1 MKPISF
7 YTFIFISL
15 NFYNIGFGQSKE
27 TVQFSKELQELQTY
41 FHIPGIAVLVEKN
54 GETLY
59 EDYLGYAN
67 IENKTKVDSTTLF
80 PIASLTKIFSG
91 VLIFKL
97 AEEGKLSINDPL
109 NNYLTKKSFKDS
121 IQIKHVLSHTSQGE
135 IGTNFYYSYRFGALT
150 PVIEK
155 ASGRSFKDFMTAQ
168 IFEPLKLKNTSLLK
182 DSLQIVRN
190 NLKIAAPY
198 FFDDG
203 TKPGFIDFGYSTS
216 AGILSNLQDLL
227 IFSNAL
233 DNNLLISE
241 ASKKTMFST
250 PRKNLPYGHGI
261 FSQEFDGK
269 KILWGYGQYDCYSSL
284 LLKIPEENLT
294 LILLANN
301 NLMSDPARLI
311 YGDIGTSLFAL
322 SFLKNYSYG
331 LTQMPLLEKAEN
343 LYKSDSID
351 SFFIREK
358 FLAQALSESFLSRF
372 DTTHISTSTSIL
384 KKTFEKFPDYLK
396 YSDLN
401 LLHNLSFLKDI
412 SFYKEMGDFTVFDD
426 KIIAISN
433 KLLTEDKNNPYAIMY
448 LASFYDRKGNMS
460 KARYHFEAI
469 ANAKNFSPFWYTAE
483 ANTWLKAHN

>member
-1 MKPISF
+1 MKPISL
-7 YTFIFISL
+7 YISILILL
-15 NFYNIGFGQSKE
+15 NCYGSGFGQSKE
-27 TVQFSKELQELQTY
+27 TVQFSKELKELQTY
-41 FHIPGIAVLVEKN
+41 FHIPGIAVLVEKD
-54 GETLY
+54 GETVY

-91 VLIFKL
+91 VLVFKL
-97 AEEGKLSINDPL
+97 VEEGRLSLNDPV
-109 NNYLTKKSFKDS
+109 NNYLNKRSFNDS
-121 IQIKHVLSHTSQGE
+121 IQIKHILSHTSQGK
-135 IGTNFYYSYRFGALT
+135 IGKNFYYSYRFGALT

-155 ASGRSFKDFMTAQ
+155 ASGQSFQEFMSSQ
-168 IFEPLKLKNTSLLK
+168 IFNPLGLKNTSLLK
-182 DSLQIVRN
+182 DSLQIAQHK
-190 NLKIAAPY
+190 LEIATPY
-198 FFDDG
+198 IFDG
-203 TKPGFIDFGYSTS
+203 NIKPGFIDFGYSTS
-216 AGILSNLQDLL
+216 AGIVSNLKDLL

-250 PRKNLPYGHGI
+250 PNKHLPYGHGI
-261 FSQEFDGK
+261 FSQEFDGR

-301 NLMSDPARLI
+301 NLISDPARLI

-331 LTQMPLLEKAEN
+331 LTQIPLLEETET
-343 LYKSDSID
+343 LYKSDFID
-351 SFFIREK
+351 SFFIRKK
-358 FLAQALSESFLSRF
+358 FMAQALSESFLSRF
-372 DTTHISTSTSIL
+372 DTVHINSSARFL
-384 KKTFEKFPDYLK
+384 EKVFEKFPDYLQ

-401 LLHNLSFLKDI
+401 LLHNLSFLKDV
-412 SFYKEMGDFTVFDD
+412 SFYKEMGDFTMFDD

-433 KLLTEDKNNPYAIMY
+433 KLLTQDKNNPYANMY
-448 LASFYDRKGNMS
+448 LATFYDRKGNIS

-483 ANTWLKAHN
+483 ANTWLKEHK